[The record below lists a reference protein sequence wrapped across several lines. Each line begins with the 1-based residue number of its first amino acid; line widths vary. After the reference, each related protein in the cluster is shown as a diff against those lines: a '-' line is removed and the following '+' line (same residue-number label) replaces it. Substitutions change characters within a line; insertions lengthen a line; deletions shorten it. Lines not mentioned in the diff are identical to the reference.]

1 MAKKVKEPK
10 EELTIFARNGRT
22 PFLLVLPALVTL
34 ICVVAYPMFWSLYY
48 SLHQYNPIAGA
59 AKFVGGANFKAL
71 FTSARFGNSVIHL
84 VYYLF
89 VGVTAQMVLAIVVAL
104 LLYELVKNRNVQLV
118 LLTIFIIP
126 MMIPPSVVG
135 NIWKFILIPMGGV
148 LNSIVV
154 NVFHKPPIEWFSAK
168 LALTSVMIA
177 DIWQW
182 TSLPLMIIFSGRVS
196 LPESVYEASR
206 VDGST
211 PWMTLTR
218 ITLPM
223 LRELIAISFMLRF
236 MDCYKYIDKLIIMTS
251 GGPGEAS
258 ELPSYLGYV
267 LGVQQ
272 FNIGEATSMVWVIA
286 LVAVGVLTLF
296 IRFMKKVLAAQK
308 MH

>member
-1 MAKKVKEPK
+1 MAKKEKVPK
-10 EELTIFARNGRT
+10 EELIIFARNRHT
-22 PFLLVLPALVTL
+22 PFLLVVPALATL
-34 ICVVAYPMFWSLYY
+34 ICIVAYPMFWSLYY
-48 SLHQYNPIAGA
+48 SVHQYNPIAGA
-59 AKFVGGANFKAL
+59 AKFVGVANFQAL
-71 FTSARFGNSVIHL
+71 FTSARFGHAVVHL

-89 VGVTAQMVLAIVVAL
+89 VGVAVQMILAVVVAL
-104 LLYELVKNRNVQLV
+104 LLYELIKNRRIRLI
-118 LLTIFIIP
+118 LLTVFIIP

-148 LNSIVV
+148 MNTIVV
-154 NVFHKPPIEWFSAK
+154 NVFHKPPIEWFSSK

-223 LRELIAISFMLRF
+223 LQELIAIAFMLRF
-236 MDCYKYIDKLIIMTS
+236 MDCYKNIDKLIIMTS

-258 ELPSYLGYV
+258 ELPSFLGYLV
-267 LGVQQ
+267 GVRH

-296 IRFMKKVLAAQK
+296 IKFMKKVLAAQK